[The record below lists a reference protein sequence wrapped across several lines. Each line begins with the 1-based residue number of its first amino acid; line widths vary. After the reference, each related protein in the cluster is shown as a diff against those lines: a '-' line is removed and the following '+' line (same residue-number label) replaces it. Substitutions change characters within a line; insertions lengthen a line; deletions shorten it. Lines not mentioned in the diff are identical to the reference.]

1 MIDGDDNKPQT
12 QFEAVEIYR
21 ELISEAKGE
30 ASKHENDVKK
40 REEMKTFLKAAM
52 NTDQIERVNLDEL
65 KKAINGENMI
75 SRIQYRR

>member
-30 ASKHENDVKK
+30 ASKNENDVKK
-40 REEMKTFLKAAM
+40 RDEMKTFLKAAM